1 MSRSPLYFA
10 AGSAL
15 DADARSL
22 VEAAAHAGFDG
33 VGLRFTDEHALSA
46 PGVAEIRTLL
56 ASTGMRLFDAEV
68 HRIAEA
74 TLDPAPL
81 IDTAAALGA
90 SHVLVVSRLDDARTL
105 DELGRFAEA
114 CRAAGMVA
122 ALEYM
127 AATNPN
133 SAAGAI
139 DMAQAADT
147 VIVVDL
153 LHHHRL
159 GLGADELQDV
169 VASGRLGWVQVC
181 DAPLVAPGGDPTD
194 AALLL
199 DEARHHRLPPGDGQ
213 LPLLELLR
221 VVSAGTPIS
230 VEVQSDT
237 LSDTVPVAERAALL
251 HRAAATVLAAAHDP
265 SSTG

>member
-1 MSRSPLYFA
+1 MPGSPLYFA

-33 VGLRFTDEHALSA
+33 VGLRFTDEHALSTA
-46 PGVAEIRTLL
+46 GVAEMRTLL
-56 ASTGMRLFDAEV
+56 ASTGMRLFEAEV
-68 HRIAEA
+68 HRIGEE
-74 TLDPAPL
+74 TLDPSPL
-81 IDTAAALGA
+81 IDTAATLGA

-127 AATNPN
+127 AATNPR
-133 SAAGAI
+133 SAAGAVA
-139 DMAQAADT
+139 MAQAADT

-159 GLGADELQDV
+159 GLGADELRDV

-181 DAPLVAPGGDPTD
+181 DAPAVAPGDDPTD
-194 AALLL
+194 AATLLA
-199 DEARHHRLPPGDGQ
+199 EARHHRLPPGEGE

-221 VVSAGTPIS
+221 VVPAGTPIS
-230 VEVQSDT
+230 VEVQSDA
-237 LSDTVPVAERAALL
+237 LAHMPVAERAALL